1 MDMDA
6 IELLEKDH
14 TTIRTLFS
22 DIQSTQDSQ
31 ELEENF
37 KKLAKLLTLHARSEE
52 LVLYPQSITCSG
64 TEDLIEHGRKDHS
77 RGDEMILEIN
87 SLAADRPEF
96 KQKVSELQEFMENHL
111 IEEENELFPKVR
123 ECLSPEERQELA
135 SQLTE
140 TKSELAKKVVDELEH
155 S

>member
-1 MDMDA
+1 MDA

-22 DIQSTQDSQ
+22 NIEKTQDSE

-37 KKLAKLLTLHARSEE
+37 TKLAKLLKLHARSEE
-52 LVLYPQSITCSG
+52 LVLYPQASTCTG
-64 TEDLIEHGRKDHS
+64 TEDIIEHGWNDHH
-77 RGDEMILEIN
+77 RGDEMILEIK
-87 SLAADRPEF
+87 SLASDRPEF

-140 TKSELAKKVVDELEH
+140 TKSELVEKVVDEIEH

>member
-1 MDMDA
+1 MDA

-22 DIQSTQDSQ
+22 DIEKTQDA
-31 ELEENF
+31 EKLEENF
-37 KKLAKLLTLHARSEE
+37 TKLAKLLILHARSEE
-52 LVLYPQSITCSG
+52 LVLYPQAITCTG
-64 TEDLIEHGRKDHS
+64 TEDLIEHGEKDHHK
-77 RGDEMILEIN
+77 GDEMILEIK
-87 SLAADRPEF
+87 SFSSDRPEF
-96 KQKVSELQEFMENHL
+96 KQKIGELQEFMENHL

-123 ECLSPEERQELA
+123 ECLSPEQRQELA

-140 TKSELAKKVVDELEH
+140 TKSELVEKVVNEIEN